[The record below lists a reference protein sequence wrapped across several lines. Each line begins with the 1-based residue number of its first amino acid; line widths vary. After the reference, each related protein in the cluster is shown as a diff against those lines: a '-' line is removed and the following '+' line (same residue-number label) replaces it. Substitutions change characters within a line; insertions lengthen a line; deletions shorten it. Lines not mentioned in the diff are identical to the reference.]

1 MGNFGY
7 TQHNRWVRLLLVTGM
22 LLGGFLS
29 IVPPAKA
36 QAIVFEDTIPAGQVL
51 ENDAIL
57 SGTDVTLAGEVVG
70 DVLAVGTNITI
81 SGQVD
86 GSLIAVGQHV
96 NLASPI
102 SGTTIV
108 VSLDLLLEP
117 AAQLARNLYFVG
129 LSLQTQEGSLIGRDL
144 AALALGATLNGEIAR
159 DTRAVLGP
167 LEVIRLLIGS
177 ISGDDPQTVSRAI
190 PAPAIAARPP
200 VEQALQSGFAL
211 PLRPLLPGIAGGAL
225 QQAQIDTARLQAWF
239 LGVVRNL
246 VTLLVFGLLGIWLFP
261 RQLNQAA
268 GLTHRRPWK
277 ATGIGLL
284 ALVIAFSLSL
294 VAGLLFAMILAVGLW
309 LSSVQLSSL
318 ALAVWAVGFSSL
330 ALVFSLSAL
339 FVAYGAKVIVAYL
352 VGLLILERVFPR
364 AAEQRWW
371 PLLLG
376 LALYVLL
383 ASIPGLGWVI
393 AVLVTAIGLGAAW
406 LLYRER
412 GEMAASGVQTEI
424 AGETAG

>member
-7 TQHNRWVRLLLVTGM
+7 TQQNRWVRLLLVTGM

-200 VEQALQSGFAL
+200 VEQALQSGFAP

>member
-190 PAPAIAARPP
+190 PAP
-200 VEQALQSGFAL
+200 
-211 PLRPLLPGIAGGAL
+211 
-225 QQAQIDTARLQAWF
+225 
-239 LGVVRNL
+239 
-246 VTLLVFGLLGIWLFP
+246 
-261 RQLNQAA
+261 
-268 GLTHRRPWK
+268 
-277 ATGIGLL
+277 
-284 ALVIAFSLSL
+284 
-294 VAGLLFAMILAVGLW
+294 
-309 LSSVQLSSL
+309 
-318 ALAVWAVGFSSL
+318 
-330 ALVFSLSAL
+330 
-339 FVAYGAKVIVAYL
+339 
-352 VGLLILERVFPR
+352 
-364 AAEQRWW
+364 
-371 PLLLG
+371 
-376 LALYVLL
+376 
-383 ASIPGLGWVI
+383 
-393 AVLVTAIGLGAAW
+393 
-406 LLYRER
+406 
-412 GEMAASGVQTEI
+412 
-424 AGETAG
+424 

>member
-1 MGNFGY
+1 MNNIGY

-29 IVPPAKA
+29 LVPPAKA

-96 NLASPI
+96 SLASPV

-129 LSLQTQEGSLIGRDL
+129 LSLQTQKDSWIGRDL
-144 AALALGATLNGEIAR
+144 VALALGATLNGEIAR

-200 VEQALQSGFAL
+200 VEQALQSGFAP

>member
-200 VEQALQSGFAL
+200 VEQALQSGFAP